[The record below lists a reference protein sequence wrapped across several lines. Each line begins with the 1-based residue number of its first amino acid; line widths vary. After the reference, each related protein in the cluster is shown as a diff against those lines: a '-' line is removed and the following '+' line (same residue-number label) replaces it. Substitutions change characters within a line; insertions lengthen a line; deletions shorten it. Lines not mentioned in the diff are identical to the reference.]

1 MSLTS
6 RFAEEVKSARKAAGY
21 TQEQLA
27 EIVDITPRSL
37 QYIESGA
44 WLPHQTTMLRLM
56 SVLNINADTFREE
69 TICDVPLFLL
79 QGKKTRR

>member
-1 MSLTS
+1 MSLTTK
-6 RFAEEVKSARKAAGY
+6 FAEETKKARRAAGY

-37 QYIESGA
+37 QYIEAGA
-44 WLPHQTTMLRLM
+44 WLPHASTMLRIM
-56 SVLNINADTFREE
+56 SVLHIEAEMFREE
-69 TICDVPLFLL
+69 VVQDVPLFLL